1 MDSNKNSMKM
11 SIKETMKT
19 SLKRNKGF
27 GIGSIIKDFKTNESE
42 QSNTKAKILVE
53 ILIDFSKLPP
63 QKMHFVAQLF
73 FDVTPTFWTISN
85 MSIRAYSPFQGKS
98 NVFED

>member
-1 MDSNKNSMKM
+1 MKM

-42 QSNTKAKILVE
+42 HSNTKAKIFVG

-63 QKMHFVAQLF
+63 
-73 FDVTPTFWTISN
+73 
-85 MSIRAYSPFQGKS
+85 
-98 NVFED
+98 